1 VQGIDGFVDRNGA
14 KQMEQ
19 AKPGIGQFLTHQKKK
34 KENLENKES
43 GETLYAQRCTT
54 ICYLGS

>member
-34 KENLENKES
+34 EGKS
-43 GETLYAQRCTT
+43 GK
-54 ICYLGS
+54 